1 MALVA
6 KDFQTQTQ
14 WALVAIPA
22 PIYFVFCLFCGLC
35 LSESKHFERTRDR

>member
-1 MALVA
+1 MALVT

-22 PIYFVFCLFCGLC
+22 PIYFVFGLFCGLC
-35 LSESKHFERTRDR
+35 RAQSKHVERSRDR